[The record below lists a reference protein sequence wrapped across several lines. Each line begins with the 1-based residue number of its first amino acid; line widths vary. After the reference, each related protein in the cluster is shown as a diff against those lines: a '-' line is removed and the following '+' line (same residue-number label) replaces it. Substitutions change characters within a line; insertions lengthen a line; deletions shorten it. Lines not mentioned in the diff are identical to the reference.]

1 MNNCSDHGACDSRT
15 GMCWCDPGW
24 TAGDCSKKLCYNN
37 CTGHGSCFEGLCT
50 CQDGYSGDDCSI
62 FPCLNSCSGHG
73 ACYNGTC
80 ACDRLYTGKDCSIYE
95 GYLIEC
101 PSNCTGRGT
110 CMNATCFCDRGWAG
124 LDCSGSVDCPGNCT
138 GHGMCYNSTCSCD
151 LGFSGLDCAMPYC
164 LNNCSLHGACTL
176 NGTCSCDPTWHG
188 ADCSLPDLT
197 CGVGFHGNCSG
208 HGTCMDSAENQ
219 WWSGN
224 SRLPDMWAWEEV
236 SKHLARRDVE
246 RVGDT
251 FLGKCDIDF
260 YGIPTVVSSRAT
272 MAFAQGERVM
282 QSNGVPEHFVI
293 NNGFPMCEVA
303 WSISV
308 TPHPRLAMGP
318 CNYDWPM
325 PRDAMCP
332 TPYPLPRDSPI
343 GYALNG
349 VPIWHALNVSNL
361 DLLCIFQASLLWWP
375 T

>member
-1 MNNCSDHGACDSRT
+1 
-15 GMCWCDPGW
+15 
-24 TAGDCSKKLCYNN
+24 
-37 CTGHGSCFEGLCT
+37 
-50 CQDGYSGDDCSI
+50 
-62 FPCLNSCSGHG
+62 
-73 ACYNGTC
+73 
-80 ACDRLYTGKDCSIYE
+80 
-95 GYLIEC
+95 
-101 PSNCTGRGT
+101 
-110 CMNATCFCDRGWAG
+110 MNATCFCDRGWAG

-197 CGVGFHGNCSG
+197 CGGGFHGNCSG

-251 FLGKCDIDF
+251 FLGKCGIDF

-272 MAFAQGERVM
+272 MTLAQGERVM

-308 TPHPRLAMGP
+308 TPHPRMAMGT
-318 CNYDWPM
+318 CNYGGPM

-332 TPYPLPRDSPI
+332 TP
-343 GYALNG
+343 
-349 VPIWHALNVSNL
+349 
-361 DLLCIFQASLLWWP
+361 
-375 T
+375 